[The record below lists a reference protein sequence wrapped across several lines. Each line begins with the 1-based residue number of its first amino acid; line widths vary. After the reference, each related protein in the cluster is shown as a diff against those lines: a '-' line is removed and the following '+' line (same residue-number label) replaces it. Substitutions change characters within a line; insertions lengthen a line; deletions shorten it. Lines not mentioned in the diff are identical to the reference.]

1 MPLDSRCEV
10 VDMVDRL
17 FIRLD
22 ASNNVIHGFSDDFE
36 SPQIGDIQISGSGRG
51 FNIELFDINGKPR
64 WKWNG
69 STMVLRTDDEVYTL
83 DEVKTIQKELIRE
96 RARYTFTKR
105 YDSMDTALA
114 ISQVLTNGTKYQ
126 NLVTDITNWAA
137 ARKTALDAV
146 DAATTKAAV
155 RAIKFQ
161 VPG

>member
-1 MPLDSRCEV
+1 
-10 VDMVDRL
+10 MVDRW

-36 SPQIGDIQISGSGRG
+36 SPQIGDIQIPGRGRG

-69 STMVLRTDDEVYTL
+69 NTMVLRTDDEMYTL
-83 DEVKTIQKELIRE
+83 AEVKTIQKELIRE
-96 RARYTFTKR
+96 RVRYTFNKR
-105 YDSMDTALA
+105 YDSMDIALA
-114 ISQVLTNGTKYQ
+114 IFQVSTNGTKYQ
-126 NLVTDITNWAA
+126 NLVTDITNWVA
-137 ARKTALDAV
+137 ARTTALNAV
-146 DAATTKAAV
+146 DTATTKAAV

>member
-1 MPLDSRCEV
+1 MA
-10 VDMVDRL
+10 DRW

-22 ASNNVIHGFSDDFE
+22 ASNNVIYGFSDDFE
-36 SPQIGDIQISGSGRG
+36 SPQAGDIQIPGRG
-51 FNIELFDINGKPR
+51 RNFGIPLFDINDKPL

-69 STMVLRTDDEVYTL
+69 SVMVLRTDDEIYTL
-83 DEVKTIQKELIRE
+83 EDIKNMKRGEIRE
-96 RARYTFTKR
+96 RARYTFVKR

-126 NLVTDITNWAA
+126 NLVTDVTNWVA

-146 DAATTKAAV
+146 DAATTKAGV